1 MKLPE
6 RFETRMKEMLQD
18 EFGAYE
24 AELERPCYHGL
35 RVNTAKISVEDFLKL
50 SPFELKPVPWCPN
63 GFYYDESEQPAKHP
77 YYYAGL
83 YYIQEPSA
91 MTPASVIPIEEGDR
105 VLDICAAPGGKSM
118 QAAERLGLADPDR
131 KRQPGS
137 VLARDVSVSKVE
149 RIQENLERMQYSNIE
164 TQVWDAVQPDPS
176 RKEQFDFVIADVP
189 CSGLGVIGRK
199 QDIKYRIRPEQ
210 LTELVNLQRE
220 ILQQAV
226 TYVKPGGMLVY
237 STCTIHPGE
246 NEEQVEWLT
255 ENYPLEPENLHQ
267 YLPETLVNEV
277 KDQPGTELEQG
288 YTTLLPGLQSCDGF
302 FMAAFRKKKN

>member
-63 GFYYDESEQPAKHP
+63 GFYYDESEQSAKHP

-105 VLDICAAPGGKSM
+105 VLDICAAPGGKS
-118 QAAERLGLADPDR
+118 
-131 KRQPGS
+131 
-137 VLARDVSVSKVE
+137 
-149 RIQENLERMQYSNIE
+149 
-164 TQVWDAVQPDPS
+164 T
-176 RKEQFDFVIADVP
+176 
-189 CSGLGVIGRK
+189 
-199 QDIKYRIRPEQ
+199 
-210 LTELVNLQRE
+210 
-220 ILQQAV
+220 
-226 TYVKPGGMLVY
+226 
-237 STCTIHPGE
+237 
-246 NEEQVEWLT
+246 
-255 ENYPLEPENLHQ
+255 
-267 YLPETLVNEV
+267 
-277 KDQPGTELEQG
+277 
-288 YTTLLPGLQSCDGF
+288 
-302 FMAAFRKKKN
+302 